1 MLKLI
6 IVFFCFSFF
15 SLAFATEKFTVKS
28 NVKFDEIIKNNI
40 IEEINTATEV
50 QQFAGV
56 HSEAQ
61 NSEAQKKSAPD
72 YSAAKNSAQ
81 VKKETDFQVVLRKK
95 SVKKSEIKN
104 PVAQRSIASKSNR
117 VNKKTKKKNLTKN

>member
-56 HSEAQ
+56 H
-61 NSEAQKKSAPD
+61 SEAQKKSAPD